1 MAVQYPAPT
10 ELADLLAEAHA
21 YVQLR
26 AALGLR
32 PDPLCPRMIALR
44 DALNLL
50 PAIDREEEQRMRLI
64 VARSE
69 RNRALLRIVTGP
81 EQSAADSMVS
91 ASVSAATADA
101 EAAYDETDRHAWLG
115 EFPK

>member
-1 MAVQYPAPT
+1 MTMQSTTTAD
-10 ELADLLAEAHA
+10 LADLLAEAHA

-32 PDPLCPRMIALR
+32 PDPLCPRMVVLR

>member
-1 MAVQYPAPT
+1 MPMQSPTPA

-32 PDPLCPRMIALR
+32 PDPLCPRMVALR

-50 PAIDREEEQRMRLI
+50 PAIDRAEEQRMRLI
-64 VARSE
+64 AARTA
-69 RNRALLRIVTGP
+69 RNRAALRIVT
-81 EQSAADSMVS
+81 V
-91 ASVSAATADA
+91 
-101 EAAYDETDRHAWLG
+101 LG
-115 EFPK
+115 ETR

>member
-1 MAVQYPAPT
+1 MTLQSPTPA

-32 PDPLCPRMIALR
+32 PDPLCPRMVDLR

-50 PAIDREEEQRMRLI
+50 PAIDRAEEHRMRLLA
-64 VARSE
+64 ARTA
-69 RNRALLRIVTGP
+69 RNRAALRIVTVLG
-81 EQSAADSMVS
+81 
-91 ASVSAATADA
+91 AS
-101 EAAYDETDRHAWLG
+101 R
-115 EFPK
+115 